1 MIRYFWSPMNVLTEL
16 GFYVPVSS
24 HYLNK
29 FSWHVRS
36 KCSTVTLH
44 HSRENLLSLSSLS
57 TSQSTILRHNRR
69 VVFSL
74 LTCSML
80 TGEYST
86 TQHSNSWSES
96 NHGTICTWV
105 ARGTKIMWNTSRTVT
120 LSGQTMSR
128 CRTLQLE
135 DKDKTDDVVTNL
147 SITCFHFYCLPTIP

>member
-1 MIRYFWSPMNVLTEL
+1 MFLCHHIILINSHDMLWANVQL
-16 GFYVPVSS
+16 
-24 HYLNK
+24 LNH
-29 FSWHVRS
+29 SW
-36 KCSTVTLH
+36 
-44 HSRENLLSLSSLS
+44 ENLLSLS
-57 TSQSTILRHNRR
+57 TSQSTILRYNRR

-105 ARGTKIMWNTSRTVT
+105 ARGTKIMWNTSRTRTVT
-120 LSGQTMSR
+120 LSGQTTSR
-128 CRTLQLE
+128 CRTLQLD

-147 SITCFHFYCLPTIP
+147 TITCFHFYCLPTAIEFAFHWQESFVRDQV